1 MQDLF
6 STVPLVVRQPRG
18 SFGDLSEYF
27 CYDQWGRQVAHVRE
41 VGVDAA
47 TQVFRVIGPLAGGS
61 HQRRVLISD
70 GWQRPRL
77 YIHKEWSFGTAATI
91 VQAPDGTV
99 LGRIEQ
105 QLRFTKSEF
114 HFKDAHQQYLGSIQ
128 GDFFSHDFQIFD
140 AYQHEICRVN
150 RRLDGLAELFTAADS
165 YVVWR
170 RYLDL
175 PEPLLTLV
183 VASAIAID
191 LVLHEGSR

>member
-1 MQDLF
+1 MQDF
-6 STVPLVVRQPRG
+6 FTTVPLVVRQPQG
-18 SFGDLSEYF
+18 GFGTLSEYH

-47 TQVFRVIGPLAGGS
+47 MQVFRVIGPLAGAS
-61 HQRRVLISD
+61 HQRRVVVSD

-77 YIHKEWSFGTAATI
+77 YIHKEWSFGAASTV
-91 VQAPDGTV
+91 VQAPDGSIV
-99 LGRIEQ
+99 GRIHQ
-105 QLRFTKSEF
+105 QLRLLQAEF
-114 HFKDAHQQYLGSIQ
+114 HLKDAHQQHLGTIQ
-128 GDFFSHDFQIFD
+128 GDLFAHDFQIFD

-150 RRLDGLAELFTAADS
+150 RRLQGLAEVFTTADT

-183 VASAIAID
+183 VASAIVID
-191 LVLHEGSR
+191 LVLHEG